1 MIQKQTTMKRIFTLT
16 MFLLYGLTFSQVGI
30 NNTAPKATLDITAQ
44 SPSGTATTVDGLI
57 VPRVDR
63 QRAQSMTSVP
73 TSTIIY
79 VNSIATGTQTGTAI
93 NIDAIGLYLY
103 NGTVWEKIGGAT
115 VPAVAITSAG
125 FNGTYTA
132 GIPMTASNT
141 FTVTVTNNSFSN
153 ATLAFSTSDLVLSG
167 VTGLTVAS
175 VTPASSTLLPGGSVT
190 VTYTLSGT
198 PSGGSLTGTWT
209 KLSLNTTKT
218 ATISANVACS
228 SGTWSNL
235 NTAVSLLSGKTT
247 SGTYSVP
254 YSGGTGFVFNSESYT
269 TDGITLSLTGFTSS
283 TDTGNLQYNVS
294 GTYTGTAGEITFTTV
309 RGCSIKLTS
318 YGSCKNILDAN
329 PGIISAQYMIDP
341 DGLATAFAPMKAE
354 CDMTTDGGGWTL
366 VSNYL
371 HNANTT
377 PSLATRAYLPIVGST
392 TLGVDE
398 STNIQSW
405 GNTSTAIL
413 TAMSFSQVR
422 VYAKESTHSRIV
434 HMKTTTPAVISAF
447 KAGGSGVGT
456 YTALLGNTCSN
467 CITSNDTTIN
477 SVSRGYG
484 TINCPQAGALG
495 YWRVISNGN
504 TGCFNGT
511 APWMIDDASSD
522 WCSNGCGNRNASV
535 YSQFWIK

>member
-1 MIQKQTTMKRIFTLT
+1 MKTKLLT
-16 MFLLYGLTFSQVGI
+16 VLAMLCYAMLCYAQVGI
-30 NNTAPKATLDITAQ
+30 NNTTPTATLDITAR
-44 SPSGTATTVDGLI
+44 SSSGTSTTVDGLI

-63 QRAQSMTSVP
+63 QRAQSMVSVP

-79 VNSIATGTQTGTAI
+79 INNISTGSLTGTAV
-93 NIDAIGLYLY
+93 NIDAVGLYLY
-103 NGTVWEKIGGAT
+103 NGTVWEKVGGTT
-115 VPAVAITSAG
+115 VPAVAVTSSG

-132 GIPMTASNT
+132 GTAMTASNT
-141 FTVTVTNNSFSN
+141 FTVTIANNSFSN

-175 VTPASSTLLPGGSVT
+175 VTPASSNLLPGGSVT
-190 VTYTLSGT
+190 VTYSLSGT
-198 PSGGSLTGTWT
+198 PSGGTLTGTWT

-218 ATISANVACS
+218 ASISANIDCS
-228 SGTWSNL
+228 SGTWSNV
-235 NTAVSLLSGKTT
+235 NTPVSLLSGKST

-254 YSGGTGFVFNSESYT
+254 YSGGNGSVFNSESYT

-294 GTYTGTAGEITFTTV
+294 GTYTGTTGELSFTTAK
-309 RGCSIKLTS
+309 GCAIKLTS
-318 YGSCKNILDAN
+318 LGSCKMILDAN
-329 PGIISAQYMIDP
+329 PGITSAQYMIDP

-377 PSLATRAYLPIVGST
+377 PSLATKSYLPIINST

-398 STNIQSW
+398 STNTQSW
-405 GNTSTAIL
+405 GNASTQLL
-413 TAMSFSQVR
+413 TVLGFSQVR
-422 VYAKESTHSRIV
+422 IYGKDSAHGRIT
-434 HMKTTTPAVISAF
+434 HMKTITPAVITAF
-447 KAGGSGVGT
+447 KSGGSGVGT
-456 YTALLGNTCSN
+456 YTALSGNTCNN
-467 CITSNDTTIN
+467 CISNNDTTIN

-484 TINCPQAGALG
+484 IIGCPQAGSQG
-495 YWRVISNGN
+495 YWRIISNGN
-504 TGCFNGT
+504 TGCYNGT
-511 APWMIDDASSD
+511 APWMIDDPSSD
-522 WCSNGCGNRNASV
+522 WCSSGCGNRNAST